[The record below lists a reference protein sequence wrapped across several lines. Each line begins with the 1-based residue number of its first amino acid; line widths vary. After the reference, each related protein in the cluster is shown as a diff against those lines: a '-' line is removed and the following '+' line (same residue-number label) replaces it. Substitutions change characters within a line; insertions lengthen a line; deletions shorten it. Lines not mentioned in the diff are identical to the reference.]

1 MKQFVLAFALAAFA
15 ASAGAQPAKLLSDN
29 SPGEA
34 FAPDI
39 PRIATG
45 ADITWVDS
53 GDLASDDEVLATQ
66 RDGAGRSRALN
77 GRLAGDGEA
86 CVWGKWGGR
95 KPATAV
101 FDLKSPCLIS
111 AATVWSA
118 EKQGIWGMSEFSVAL
133 SADGREWYEAGVFRV
148 PADHEG
154 RSGEKPA
161 PEPFRLDLE
170 KPAAA
175 RFVRVCARK
184 NPNRYQMVLGE
195 IAIWGDVA
203 RGDNCIQPSE
213 SRPGVH
219 PRLRGIGSAALAVEW
234 NDYAISGVKG
244 FRVYAADAPFS
255 DVRDKGVELLAVT
268 GANAKR
274 FVVCPLP
281 PCAARHYA
289 VTPLFADG
297 EVSAVESVPYAP
309 PGPLD
314 VSRFGDLLCINHYY
328 DGGGASE
335 GALPAYWK
343 DVVLDILAKT
353 PFKAIRWWIHPDCTV
368 RKYLDRGIEAT
379 SSAHD
384 IQAARELGVRL
395 LGFGNEPH
403 LDGTAPEKFAGN
415 CIATRA
421 RCEKDGGTAEAG
433 FAYYGPTVGIED
445 ASIDYLDRF
454 LAAGG
459 GEVCDAFDFHTY
471 VSATAEF
478 AEPAGYPKGA
488 PEAIPARIAKV
499 RAVLEKHGQG
509 AKPLMCSEWGYS
521 DCRVHNAHGDITPLV
536 KAQFL
541 VRGSIIHFVLGFRRL
556 FIYSFYDEGTD
567 PGNPEHFF
575 GLVSRDLQ
583 KKPAFYAMQTLGEV
597 LGDTML
603 SGRGRPACEAIAEDG
618 GSPDGLSGRG
628 RPARDAAAEDGGSP
642 DGDYGFV
649 FRKVAADGTP
659 TNGYVSVFWNGAR
672 ERAGLFRTTSGEV
685 EIVSMLGERRTIRT
699 ADDGTFRARFG
710 ASPVYLRAGAPVAL
724 VEAEDV
730 AEEPRASRPRPGIS
744 LSSADGEVAVRPA
757 EGKQSLA
764 FNIGNATG
772 DKIDVRL
779 ALRDSS
785 GMIVAEAGRNVA
797 AGETAEIAFDVDPGP
812 FRLQRYT
819 LSADYE
825 AGGESLREEC
835 AVWLRVVGKP
845 DGGATRLLEIRFTG
859 LDDPVLALE
868 SDELEV
874 TLLPRHGGEILE
886 IIDKRTLKNQVA
898 LDYEDLPRLASI
910 PFANGIF
917 DTLQVRGANV
927 RAGFGRNTP
936 FSAVPSADGS
946 LRMTADLGGGI
957 AATKTLRLE
966 GDRLSWETAVSNGA
980 SVAATVDWHLHP
992 EYVPGGT
999 ADSYSDVLVV
1009 PKAEGPFE
1017 MPFWTGLGERRIGDV
1032 LEGWW
1037 ELRDTAARYVVRQEF
1052 DLAAIPTLRLWYGA
1066 AAMNV
1071 ELLALGRP
1079 LPSGGTMSF
1088 RTSWTF
1094 SAGGL

>member
-1 MKQFVLAFALAAFA
+1 MKKLQLALPLFLAAAMA
-15 ASAGAQPAKLLSDN
+15 AAGEGRLLSDN

-39 PRIATG
+39 SRVATG
-45 ADITWVDS
+45 VELTWVDS

-66 RDGAGRSRALN
+66 RDRAGRSRALN

-111 AATVWSA
+111 AVTVWSA
-118 EKQGIWGMSEFSVAL
+118 EKQGTWGMSEFSVAL
-133 SADGREWYEAGVFRV
+133 SADGREWFEAGICRV
-148 PADHEG
+148 PSGHEG
-154 RSGEKPA
+154 RSGKNPA

-175 RFVRVCARK
+175 RFVRICVKK
-184 NPNRYQMVLGE
+184 NPNRHQMVIGE

-203 RGDNCIQPSE
+203 HGDQCIQPSE

-234 NDYAISGVKG
+234 GDYTISGVKG
-244 FRVYAADAPFS
+244 FRVYASNAPFT
-255 DVRDKGVELLAVT
+255 DVRDKGVELLAGT
-268 GANAKR
+268 EANAKR

-281 PCAARHYA
+281 PRVARHYA

-297 EVSAVESVPYAP
+297 EMAAVESVPYAP

-314 VSRFGDLLCINHYY
+314 RPTLGAMLGINHFY

-335 GALPAYWK
+335 GALPAHWK
-343 DVVLDILAKT
+343 DVVLDILSKT
-353 PFKAIRWWIHPDCTV
+353 PFRAIRWWIHPERTV
-368 RKYLDRGIEAT
+368 HKYLDRGIEAT
-379 SSAHD
+379 SWAHD
-384 IQAARELGVRL
+384 IPAALPLGIRL
-395 LGFGNEPH
+395 LDFGNEPH
-403 LDGTAPEKFAGN
+403 LAGTEPEKFAKN

-421 RCEKDGGTAEAG
+421 KCEKDGATAEAG

-459 GEVCDAFDFHTY
+459 GNVCDAFDFHTY
-471 VSATAEF
+471 VGSVAEF
-478 AEPAGYPKGA
+478 VEPPGYPAGA
-488 PEAIPARIAKV
+488 PEAIPARVAKI
-499 RAVLEKHGQG
+499 RDVLARHGQDG
-509 AKPLMCSEWGYS
+509 KPLMCSEWGYS

-541 VRGSIIHFVLGFRRL
+541 VRGTILHCVLGFRRL

-583 KKPAFYAMQTLGEV
+583 KKPAFHALQTLGDL
-597 LGDTML
+597 LGETV
-603 SGRGRPACEAIAEDG
+603 
-618 GSPDGLSGRG
+618 PDG
-628 RPARDAAAEDGGSP
+628 AAEGAKNGADEA
-642 DGDYGFV
+642 GDYGYV
-649 FRKVAADGTP
+649 FRDATAEAFVT
-659 TNGYVSVFWNGAR
+659 VFWNGAT
-672 ERAGLFRTTSGEV
+672 ERVGLFRTAPGEV
-685 EIVSMLGERRTIRT
+685 EIVSMFGERRRIRT
-699 ADDGTFRARFG
+699 AADGTFRARFG
-710 ASPVYLRAGAPVAL
+710 ASPVYFRACAPVAL
-724 VEAEDV
+724 VTAEN
-730 AEEPRASRPRPGIS
+730 A
-744 LSSADGEVAVRPA
+744 GEVAGDGGEVSRRIALSAAQDPVLVRDSNHEIHEA
-757 EGKQSLA
+757 HEKDSKNEGARVA
-764 FNIGNATG
+764 FTLRGADG
-772 DKIDVRL
+772 DAADVRL

-785 GMIVAEAGRNVA
+785 GKVVAEARHSVG
-797 AGETAEIAFDVDPGP
+797 AGEGTEVAFDVDPAP

-819 LSADYE
+819 LAADYE

-835 AVWLRVVGKP
+835 SVWLRVVG
-845 DGGATRLLEIRFTG
+845 GATGGETRLSEIHFTG
-859 LDDPVLALE
+859 LDEPVLALE

-874 TLLPRHGGEILE
+874 TLLPRLGGEILE

-898 LDYEDLPRLASI
+898 LDYADLPRLGSI

-917 DTLQVRGANV
+917 DTVRIRGANV
-927 RAGFGRNTP
+927 RATCGRKTP
-936 FSAVPSADGS
+936 FATMPEGEAAR
-946 LRMTADLGGGI
+946 LTADLGGGI
-957 AATKTLRLE
+957 VATKTLRLV
-966 GDRLSWETAVSNGA
+966 GDRLSWETAVSNT
-980 SVAATVDWHLHP
+980 SPETVTVDWHFHP

-999 ADSYSDVLVV
+999 ADSYADVLVV
-1009 PKAEGPFE
+1009 PKADGPFE

-1032 LEGWW
+1032 SEGWW
-1037 ELRDTAARYVVRQEF
+1037 ELRDTAAHYTIRGEYDRS
-1052 DLAAIPTLRLWYGA
+1052 AIETLRLWYGA

-1071 ELLALGRP
+1071 ELVALGRP
-1079 LPSGGTMSF
+1079 LPSGETAVF
-1088 RTSWTF
+1088 QTHWTF
-1094 SAGGL
+1094 ATKSKKEDVFRQD